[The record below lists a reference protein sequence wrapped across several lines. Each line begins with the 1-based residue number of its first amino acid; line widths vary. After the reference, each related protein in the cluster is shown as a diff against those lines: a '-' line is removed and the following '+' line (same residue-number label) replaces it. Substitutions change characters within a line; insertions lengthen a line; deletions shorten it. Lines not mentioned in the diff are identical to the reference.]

1 MIEIDKFVV
10 DLMESDILS
19 DLQKGAFRLILAK
32 QFLECSD
39 GKIRRLRQEYKFR
52 YGDTVRRKS
61 DGLEAKVKHA
71 GEDGFTI
78 VECEDR
84 TEPILVDEWELVPIG
99 PKFKEGDKIIRKED
113 ASKDAYLYAKTI
125 IGVETEER
133 RYKLGEC
140 HYMGFYAQ
148 DDYELVGTHIDLT
161 DANPQTRHQL
171 LAIQATQHI
180 EEWFNGLSDKEKED
194 FAERYPELVIRNKED

>member
-1 MIEIDKFVV
+1 MIDIDKFVAS
-10 DLMESDILS
+10 LMGNYYFPCELTSQVRSAL
-19 DLQKGAFRLILAK
+19 RE
-32 QFLECSD
+32 QFLEYAE

-78 VECEDR
+78 VECEDW
-84 TEPILVDEWELVPIG
+84 TEPILVDEWELVPIE
-99 PKFKEGDKIIRKED
+99 PKFKEGEKIIWKED
-113 ASKDAYLYAKTI
+113 AKKNAYLYAKTI